1 MELTISSG
9 LSFVETWLSGRK
21 QQFAKLPWGSSPPCV
36 QIAPFPPTSKFDGS
50 LRRYHPGTRPP
61 LSGGAT
67 SCSSVGSSTA
77 LLMLGSWIRTPP
89 RRPYMGVWR
98 NWRDAA
104 DSKSATMIH
113 WSFESIYAHQHV
125 VSGTTTWLDF
135 TQPARYG
142 ESGTPLI
149 QADHDRRKSGICFCS
164 LTARHLIRNEGIDGS
179 NPSGSCL
186 HS

>member
-1 MELTISSG
+1 MELTVSSG

-50 LRRYHPGTRPP
+50 SRRYHPGTRPP

-77 LLMLGSWIRTPP
+77 LLMLGSRDHTPP

-104 DSKSATMIH
+104 DSKSATMDTLIVRIDLRPPTCCFRNNH
-113 WSFESIYAHQHV
+113 VAGFHAAHPIRRERNASDS
-125 VSGTTTWLDF
+125 SG
-135 TQPARYG
+135 P
-142 ESGTPLI
+142 
-149 QADHDRRKSGICFCS
+149 
-164 LTARHLIRNEGIDGS
+164 
-179 NPSGSCL
+179 
-186 HS
+186 